1 MTRAVRVPRGRAP
14 RGCARLSTV
23 LLVIVVLAG
32 AVPRTLAMR
41 GAFASAFRSAERTL
55 QEKGLLPHPDDDAS
69 APASAGP
76 DSDASTTSE
85 GGGVVEA
92 DVDADD
98 PGTDDVPSLPPAE
111 RLFRAAT
118 RLLDDRPDSAR
129 AQRRAATFLREA
141 LELDPN
147 HRAALTAL
155 GRAHQAGEG
164 VDVDD
169 ALALDL
175 FRRAASLGDP
185 GAHEELGF
193 AHSTGWAGVSEDS
206 ARAVLHQYFAAMGG
220 DPRGQM
226 AMGYRH
232 LHGLGT
238 PKSCATAALYYEAP
252 ASKLIDVVRD
262 PTAGPT
268 PNVEKTRLTPDTEGG
283 DGGQARERDVVQY
296 YQYSADMGNADAATA
311 IGRIFAVGAKGLRRD
326 RRRAYRY
333 FTQAAAQGDAD
344 AMSQLGHLFANGLGV
359 RANNATAIGLFK
371 AAAEKGNANAQFGL
385 GYMHLAGF
393 GVERNEKKALNYF
406 TKAAEQG
413 SAEAQFHVGA
423 MHAKGVGVRRDYT
436 KAFYNFNLAA
446 HQGHAVALYN
456 LAMMQLA
463 GAGLPASCK
472 NAVVLLKGLAERGP
486 WNRRLESAHGAYRA
500 RAYQK
505 ALVKYMKAAETG
517 VEVAQSNA
525 AYVLE
530 GARDWRDDGR
540 LNRDWLDDG
549 DRERRAVH
557 YHRLAADQGNVGSL
571 LRIGD
576 AYYYGVGVGEADRNK
591 SAAVYLQASQRRS
604 AQAMFNL
611 GTMHEHGLGLP
622 KDLHLAK
629 RYYDMVLS
637 TDPKAWVP
645 VKLALWK
652 LRAHRWIDEN
662 WTEGA
667 NLGGAW
673 WARHLGSVA
682 AHPDLALAGV
692 CGVLLAVVVALRGLV
707 SLFAAFD
714 PSTRARG

>member
-14 RGCARLSTV
+14 RGCARLRAM
-23 LLVIVVLAG
+23 LLGIVVLA
-32 AVPRTLAMR
+32 ASVPRTLAMR
-41 GAFASAFRSAERTL
+41 GAFASPFRSAERTL
-55 QEKGLLPHPDDDAS
+55 QEKGLLPPPGDDAS
-69 APASAGP
+69 APASGVA
-76 DSDASTTSE
+76 DSDASTTIL
-85 GGGVVEA
+85 EA
-92 DVDADD
+92 DADGDD
-98 PGTDDVPSLPPAE
+98 PGTDDDPSLPPAE

-175 FRRAASLGDP
+175 FRRAAKLGDP

-193 AHSTGWAGVSEDS
+193 AHATGWAGAAENP
-206 ARAVLHQYFAAMGG
+206 ALAVTHQYFAAMGG

-232 LHGLGT
+232 LHGLGV

-252 ASKLIDVVRD
+252 ASRLIQVVRD
-262 PTAGPT
+262 PAAGPMPT
-268 PNVEKTRLTPDTEGG
+268 VEKTRLTPDTEGG
-283 DGGQARERDVVQY
+283 DGGTARERDVVQY

-311 IGRIFAVGAKGLRRD
+311 IGRIFAAGAKGLRRD

-333 FTQAAAQGDAD
+333 FTQAAAAGDAD

-463 GAGLPASCK
+463 GVGLPASCA

-486 WNRRLESAHGAYRA
+486 WNRRLESAHGAYRT

-530 GARDWRDDGR
+530 GAKERWDPDWSRDWWDGEE
-540 LNRDWLDDG
+540 
-549 DRERRAVH
+549 RERRAIH
-557 YHRLAADQGNVGSL
+557 YHRLAADQGNVRSL

-591 SAAVYLQASQRRS
+591 SAAVYLQASQKRS

-637 TDPKAWVP
+637 ADPKAWVP

-652 LRAHRWIDEN
+652 LRAHAWIDEN
-662 WTEGA
+662 WTDVIA
-667 NLGGAW
+667 NLGGER

>member
-1 MTRAVRVPRGRAP
+1 MTRAVRVRLGRAP
-14 RGCARLSTV
+14 RGCARLRAV

-55 QEKGLLPHPDDDAS
+55 QEKGLLPPGDDAS
-69 APASAGP
+69 APASRGA

-92 DVDADD
+92 DADADD
-98 PGTDDVPSLPPAE
+98 PGTDDDPSLPPAE

-193 AHSTGWAGVSEDS
+193 AHSTGWAGAAEDP

-262 PTAGPT
+262 PLAGPT
-268 PNVEKTRLTPDTEGG
+268 PTVEKTRLTPDTEGG
-283 DGGQARERDVVQY
+283 DGGAVRERDVVQY

-326 RRRAYRY
+326 RKRAYRY
-333 FTQAAAQGDAD
+333 FAQAAAQGDAD

-359 RANNATAIGLFK
+359 RANNATAVNLFK
-371 AAAEKGNANAQFGL
+371 TAAEKGSANAQFGL
-385 GYMHLAGF
+385 GYMHLAGY
-393 GVERNEKKALNYF
+393 GVERDEKKALNYF

-423 MHAKGVGVRRDYT
+423 MHAKGVGVKRDYT

-463 GAGLPASCK
+463 GLGLPASCK

-486 WNRRLESAHGAYRA
+486 WNRRLEAAHGAYRA
-500 RAYQK
+500 RSYQR

-530 GARDWRDDGR
+530 GAKDWWE
-540 LNRDWLDDG
+540 DWGIKGKDADDG
-549 DRERRAVH
+549 DRERRAIH
-557 YHRLAADQGNVGSL
+557 YHRLAADQGNVRSL

-576 AYYYGVGVGEADRNK
+576 AYYYGNGVGEVDRNK
-591 SAAVYLQASQRRS
+591 SAAVYLQASQKRS

-637 TDPKAWVP
+637 ADPKAWVP

-667 NLGGAW
+667 NLPG
-673 WARHLGSVA
+673 WAGWASRHLGSVA
-682 AHPDLALAGV
+682 AHPDLALAGL
-692 CGVLLAVVVALRGLV
+692 CGVLLAVVVAVRGLV
-707 SLFAAFD
+707 SLFAYVFC
-714 PSTRARG
+714 

>member
-1 MTRAVRVPRGRAP
+1 
-14 RGCARLSTV
+14 
-23 LLVIVVLAG
+23 
-32 AVPRTLAMR
+32 
-41 GAFASAFRSAERTL
+41 
-55 QEKGLLPHPDDDAS
+55 
-69 APASAGP
+69 
-76 DSDASTTSE
+76 
-85 GGGVVEA
+85 
-92 DVDADD
+92 
-98 PGTDDVPSLPPAE
+98 
-111 RLFRAAT
+111 
-118 RLLDDRPDSAR
+118 
-129 AQRRAATFLREA
+129 
-141 LELDPN
+141 
-147 HRAALTAL
+147 
-155 GRAHQAGEG
+155 
-164 VDVDD
+164 
-169 ALALDL
+169 
-175 FRRAASLGDP
+175 
-185 GAHEELGF
+185 
-193 AHSTGWAGVSEDS
+193 
-206 ARAVLHQYFAAMGG
+206 
-220 DPRGQM
+220 
-226 AMGYRH
+226 MGYRH
-232 LHGLGT
+232 LHGLGV

-252 ASKLIDVVRD
+252 ASRLIQIVRD
-262 PTAGPT
+262 PAAGPT
-268 PNVEKTRLTPDTEGG
+268 PTVEKTRLTPDTEGG
-283 DGGQARERDVVQY
+283 DGGTARERDVVQY

-311 IGRIFAVGAKGLRRD
+311 IGRIFAAGAKGLRRD

-333 FTQAAAQGDAD
+333 FTQAAAAGDAD

-436 KAFYNFNLAA
+436 KAFYSFNLAA

-463 GAGLPASCK
+463 GVGLPASCA

-486 WNRRLESAHGAYRA
+486 WNRRLESAHGAYRT

-530 GARDWRDDGR
+530 GAKERWDPDWSRDWWDGEE
-540 LNRDWLDDG
+540 
-549 DRERRAVH
+549 RERRAIH
-557 YHRLAADQGNVGSL
+557 YHRLAADQGNVRSL

-591 SAAVYLQASQRRS
+591 SAAVYLQASQKRS

-637 TDPKAWVP
+637 ADPKAWVP

-673 WARHLGSVA
+673 WARHLRSVA